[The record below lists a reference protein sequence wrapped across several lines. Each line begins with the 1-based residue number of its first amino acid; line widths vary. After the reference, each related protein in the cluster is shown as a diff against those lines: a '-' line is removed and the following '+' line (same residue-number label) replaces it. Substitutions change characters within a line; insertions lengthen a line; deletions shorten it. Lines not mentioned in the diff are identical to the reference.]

1 MLLEIIDFYREKIV
15 NDKCSEA
22 DMRPVFK
29 MLSENAIGDVTIGE
43 LAEYYNQSE
52 SNVRNVLSRNYIG
65 KPRRK
70 LLYNFM
76 NVIKVIRNLG
86 GVIKQ
91 INFSLMKRLNAT

>member
-1 MLLEIIDFYREKIV
+1 MVKKMLLEIIDFYREKII

-22 DMRPVFK
+22 DMRSVFK

-76 NVIKVIRNLG
+76 KVIKVIPKTWGRD
-86 GVIKQ
+86 
-91 INFSLMKRLNAT
+91 

>member
-1 MLLEIIDFYREKIV
+1 MVKKMLLEIIDFYREKIV

-22 DMRPVFK
+22 DMRSVFK

-76 NVIKVIRNLG
+76 NVIKVIPKSRG
-86 GVIKQ
+86 
-91 INFSLMKRLNAT
+91 RH